1 MAHQEEYPVFAVVQ
15 TGGKQYK
22 VAPGQLLTVD
32 RMSGEVNDEIRLEK
46 VMMISGDSGIT
57 LGTPGVLGATIRAT
71 IVGQTKGEKL
81 RVFKFKSKK
90 RYRKTMGHRSHLTVL
105 KIEEIL
111 QG

>member
-1 MAHQEEYPVFAVVQ
+1 MFAVVQ
-15 TGGKQYK
+15 SGGKQYK

-57 LGTPGVLGATIRAT
+57 LGTPGVSGATIRAT

-81 RVFKFKSKK
+81 RVF
-90 RYRKTMGHRSHLTVL
+90 
-105 KIEEIL
+105 
-111 QG
+111 